1 LPERKLD
8 PRCYEKAGS
17 GNRLQYCQS
26 PQGKKECIHTIKNI
40 HGCVRVPVLSMGMP
54 TKRQNM
60 VDNLTR
66 PKLRVHTVI
75 IAYVESICNHSP
87 GMHRLHNERRGRETG
102 HR

>member
-1 LPERKLD
+1 
-8 PRCYEKAGS
+8 
-17 GNRLQYCQS
+17 
-26 PQGKKECIHTIKNI
+26 
-40 HGCVRVPVLSMGMP
+40 MGMP